1 MDPDRPWRVFPG
13 TLRWAVLIVL
23 AVATGLAAGD
33 LVPQAIGTLG
43 TVLVW
48 LILSPVTT
56 WSGVAAVAVYH
67 GSAWTLAFTG
77 GARWAVFG
85 VSLFMAAAQALNLGV
100 WHLKSAPTRPA
111 GYARVKTV
119 TALPGKPEPPP
130 TFASDW
136 T

>member
-33 LVPQAIGTLG
+33 LVPQAIGALG

-56 WSGVAAVAVYH
+56 WNGVAAVAVFH
-67 GSAWTLAFTG
+67 GSVWTLAFTG
-77 GARWAVFG
+77 GTRWAVFG
-85 VSLFMAAAQALNLGV
+85 VSLFMAVAQALNLGL
-100 WHLKSAPTRPA
+100 WSLKSTRG
-111 GYARVKTV
+111 GYARVGTS
-119 TALPGKPEPPP
+119 TALPGKPESPP
-130 TFASDW
+130 TFAFGW